1 MRQWLKTAAYS
12 SSAWGQIYIKSG
24 NILSGEIR
32 KTVLFEYKTTFFMGT
47 MV

>member
-1 MRQWLKTAAYS
+1 MRQWQKPAECF